1 MIDEE
6 IQAVELL
13 NNIEERSV
21 LTSLEVKLSNRIIEL
36 KKQLKTL
43 IEKDKNE

>member
-36 KKQLKTL
+36 KKQIKAL